1 MPFDKI
7 PLGADAS
14 AKLASIT
21 DLYNSLESALML
33 LADCR
38 EKALAITNLEQS
50 YLWMEKTIDREQ
62 LWNLAAA
69 ERMERRLQTKI
80 EIAPIPMQPPLSPH
94 AAILAESKAKLDG
107 LAASIKELTDTVV
120 TTGFSLKG

>member
-1 MPFDKI
+1 MPFNKI
-7 PLGADAS
+7 PLDADAS

-21 DLYNSLESALML
+21 ALYNSLESALML
-33 LADCR
+33 RLADCR
-38 EKALAITNLEQS
+38 EKSLTITNIEQS
-50 YLWMEKTIDREQ
+50 YLWLEKTIEREQ
-62 LWNLAAA
+62 L
-69 ERMERRLQTKI
+69 ERNFRTMKTEIEQTKMDST
-80 EIAPIPMQPPLSPH
+80 PIPMQPPLSPH